1 MSIFQKIS
9 TLFRS
14 NINDLIVRAENP
26 EKMLNQVI
34 LDMRDQ
40 LTRAKQE
47 VAAAIAD
54 ERRLRAQIDEE
65 ERLVHVWGDRARL
78 AIRQGRDDMARQ
90 ALLRAQEHQGRVD
103 SLGPAWQAQSQEIEK
118 LKAALRQLNDR
129 IEEARRKRN
138 LLIAKEKRA
147 QAQKRIQETM
157 SGLSDASAFEAF
169 DRMAEKIE
177 AAERKAL
184 AAAEVTEAL
193 SGDSLEKEFLA
204 MESGGAQQ
212 DIDLRLAGLKQEMGL
227 LPNGRAPRQIGA
239 GQEGGDS
246 RANSIR
252 EAELLEAFEQ
262 LEAEE
267 RDGGMR

>member
-40 LTRAKQE
+40 LARAKQE
-47 VAAAIAD
+47 VASAIAD
-54 ERRLRAQIDEE
+54 ERKLRTQVDEE
-65 ERLVHVWGDRARL
+65 IRLVEVWGDRARL
-78 AIRQGRDDMARQ
+78 AVKQGRDDMARQ
-90 ALLRAQEHQGRVD
+90 ALLRQQEHQGRVE
-103 SLGPAWQAQSQEIEK
+103 SLKPAWQAQAQEIEK

-157 SGLSDASAFEAF
+157 SGLSDTSAFEAF

-177 AAERKAL
+177 SNERKAL
-184 AAAEVTEAL
+184 AAAEVTETLA
-193 SGDSLEKEFLA
+193 GDSLEEEFRAL
-204 MESGGAQQ
+204 ETGGTE
-212 DIDLRLAGLKQEMGL
+212 DDLDRRLAGLKQEIGL
-227 LPNGRAPRQIGA
+227 LPNGTPPRQIGP
-239 GQEGGDS
+239 GQEHAES
-246 RANSIR
+246 SHSI
-252 EAELLEAFEQ
+252 EDAELLEAFEQ

-267 RDGGMR
+267 RKGGTR